1 MQVLTTAP
9 SPHRYAAR
17 YNQLELFIELLERH
31 ANLNSYD
38 AKRRTALHAAVK
50 HRHHTI
56 VRLLLRAGASVNVPT
71 LDGAMT
77 TPLHLAAMSGNLEMA
92 RLLLEAH
99 ADPALTN
106 SDGENTAGVAAGHV
120 EVQRLLYA
128 PPPALRQGAACEC
141 SPRRPVCHRRRPRF
155 VRELHASAHHGAPS
169 PPHRYM
175 HIADDAKGS
184 GVRFPSAALVVAA
197 ARGDLATAQRL
208 LRVRLIASDCV

>member
-17 YNQLELFIELLERH
+17 HNQLELFIELLERH

-77 TPLHLAAMSGNLEMA
+77 TPLHLAAVSGNLAMA

-99 ADPALTN
+99 GDPALTN

-128 PPPALRQGAACEC
+128 SPPALRQGAACEC
-141 SPRRPVCHRRRPRF
+141 SPRRPARASSGSCMRVLTTAPCLLPTGTCISPMRPRAQESDFRRRRSSW
-155 VRELHASAHHGAPS
+155 RRRAATL
-169 PPHRYM
+169 PPHNGCF
-175 HIADDAKGS
+175 A
-184 GVRFPSAALVVAA
+184 
-197 ARGDLATAQRL
+197 
-208 LRVRLIASDCV
+208 CV

>member
-128 PPPALRQGAACEC
+128 SPPAPRQGAACEC
-141 SPRRPVCHRRRPRF
+141 SPRRPLSSPQV
-155 VRELHASAHHGAPS
+155 HAS
-169 PPHRYM
+169 R
-175 HIADDAKGS
+175 
-184 GVRFPSAALVVAA
+184 R
-197 ARGDLATAQRL
+197 
-208 LRVRLIASDCV
+208 

>member
-77 TPLHLAAMSGNLEMA
+77 TPLHLAAMSGNLEIA

-128 PPPALRQGAACEC
+128 SPPAPRQG
-141 SPRRPVCHRRRPRF
+141 
-155 VRELHASAHHGAPS
+155 AHHGALS
-169 PPHRYM
+169 
-175 HIADDAKGS
+175 
-184 GVRFPSAALVVAA
+184 VTAA
-197 ARGDLATAQRL
+197 ARASSGNCMRVLTTAPCL
-208 LRVRLIASDCV
+208 LPQVHASRR

>member
-128 PPPALRQGAACEC
+128 P
-141 SPRRPVCHRRRPRF
+141 RRPRL
-155 VRELHASAHHGAPS
+155 VRELHASAHHGALS
-169 PPHRYM
+169 
-175 HIADDAKGS
+175 
-184 GVRFPSAALVVAA
+184 VTAA
-197 ARGDLATAQRL
+197 ARASSGSCMRVLTTAPSLLPTGTCISPMRPRARESDFRRRRSSWRRRAATLPPPNGCFA
-208 LRVRLIASDCV
+208 CV